1 MGTKIRPIDLQ
12 AANFFKVIALA
23 VTLNEYYSYL
33 KDDLIK
39 MEVEAYGLRMK
50 NADRNTRRKMERDFE
65 RFVSNAE
72 KSYSRLPKLLDSLEN
87 AFAGDYDKEAV
98 DMFIDV
104 LHEQMNKIEAEVV
117 NGK

>member
-1 MGTKIRPIDLQ
+1 MGKEIRPIDLQ

-23 VTLNEYYSYL
+23 VTLNEYYTYL

-39 MEVEAYGLRMK
+39 IQVEAYELKMK
-50 NADRNTRRKMERDFE
+50 NADRNTRRKMDRDFDK
-65 RFVSNAE
+65 FVSSIE
-72 KSYSRLPKLLDSLEN
+72 KSYSKLPKLLDSLEN
-87 AFAGDYDKEAV
+87 DFASDFDKEAV

>member
-1 MGTKIRPIDLQ
+1 MGKEIRPIDKQ

-23 VTLNEYYSYL
+23 VTLNEYYAYL

-39 MEVEAYGLRMK
+39 MEVEAYGLKMK

-65 RFVSNAE
+65 RFVSNTE
-72 KSYSRLPKLLDSLEN
+72 KSYSRLPKLLDGLES

-98 DMFIDV
+98 EMFIDT
-104 LHEQMNKIEAEVV
+104 LHEQMNKIECEVT
-117 NGK
+117 K

>member
-1 MGTKIRPIDLQ
+1 MNRPIDLQ

-23 VTLNEYYSYL
+23 VTLNEYYAYL

-39 MEVEAYGLRMK
+39 MEVEAYGLKMK

-65 RFVSNAE
+65 RFVSNTE
-72 KSYSRLPKLLDSLEN
+72 KSYSKLPKLLDSLES
-87 AFAGDYDKEAV
+87 AFAGDYDKGAV
-98 DMFIDV
+98 DMFIDT
-104 LHEQMNKIEAEVV
+104 LHEQMNKIEVAVL